1 MHHKKINYLH
11 IFPTDLSRIEVNEFN
26 KLGIR
31 VFAHMDNSPV
41 FHLALDYGCTGI
53 FSDDI
58 TEDSFNLKYRYIL
71 ERKLIDPKI
80 AEASANVKLDELLDM
95 SFPV

>member
-1 MHHKKINYLH
+1 
-11 IFPTDLSRIEVNEFN
+11 
-26 KLGIR
+26 
-31 VFAHMDNSPV
+31 MDNSPV

-80 AEASANVKLDELLDM
+80 AEASANVKLDELLGL
-95 SFPV
+95 SFPAQTFF